1 MKIETI
7 DHQSGD
13 QLPILL
19 DENGLPI
26 PMPCEFVLGRR
37 ALGTNTLIRNLRELS
52 VLFKWL
58 EREGVDIWNRISSG
72 KGFTEAE
79 IRGGLI
85 EILRRDQSQSRK
97 VKRLSVSPNTFNQ
110 RLTTIRQFFG
120 LYFDIYLGSI
130 PFNDLSYERI
140 RDQKTRT
147 LSWLDSSFINAP
159 PKNFSKQKGLSLTQA
174 NFLARCLDP
183 ENKNRFGLNPAV
195 AFRNYILVMIMLNYG
210 LRPGELLSLKV
221 EDIEF
226 GAISAIRVVRR
237 PPDYKDKRKPRP
249 KIKRNGRVMPIDNLV
264 FAKHLDEYIMHW
276 RDVLE
281 ANSDQE
287 SDYLI
292 LSDEGRPLSQPSIVQ
307 FFQILRSR
315 FPEDLPPNLTA
326 KSLRHTFSSQ
336 MEKVL
341 RDIGLDEQRRME
353 ALADLRGDTSLSSQE
368 TYIAQEIHE
377 QANIAMRNYHRKL
390 LG

>member
-1 MKIETI
+1 MKVEII

-26 PMPCEFVLGRR
+26 AMPCEFVLGRR

-58 EREGVDIWNRISSG
+58 EREGIDIWSRISSG

-85 EILRRDQSQSRK
+85 EILRRDQSQSCK
-97 VKRLSVSPNTFNQ
+97 VKKLSVSPNTFNQ
-110 RLTTIRQFFG
+110 RLTTVRQFVG
-120 LYFDIYLGSI
+120 LNFDIYLGTI
-130 PFNDLSYERI
+130 PFDDLSYERI
-140 RDQKTRT
+140 RDQKIRV
-147 LSWLDSSFINAP
+147 LSWLDSSFISAP
-159 PKNFSKQKGLSLTQA
+159 PKNFTKQKGLTLEQA
-174 NFLARCLDP
+174 QFLVSCLDP
-183 ENKNRFGLNPAV
+183 EIVNRSAHNPAV
-195 AFRNYILVMIMLNYG
+195 NYRNYIVVMIMLNYG

-237 PPDYKDKRKPRP
+237 PPDSQDKRKPRP
-249 KIKRNGRVMPIDNLV
+249 KIKRNGRVMPINDPM
-264 FAKHLDEYIMHW
+264 FAKRLDEYIVHW

-281 ANSDQE
+281 ANSGQE

-307 FFQILRSR
+307 FFQILRRR
-315 FPEDLPPNLTA
+315 FPKELPLNLTA
-326 KSLRHTFSSQ
+326 KSLRHTFSSN
-336 MEKVL
+336 MEKAL
-341 RDIGLDEQRRME
+341 REIGLDEQRRME
-353 ALADLRGDTSLSSQE
+353 ALADLRGDSSLSSQE
-368 TYIAQEIHE
+368 TYIAQEIQE
-377 QANIAMRNYHRKL
+377 QANVAMRNYHRKL